1 MTTQYVFFYRDG
13 QADNT
18 FQHPSYKDRV
28 ELADSK
34 VKDGNLSLVL
44 KNVML
49 NDSGTY
55 ECRVKQEAT
64 KRMTRHVI
72 KSEPISIVKVT
83 VIQSRGAF
91 EPIGAGGHL
100 VGHVGLV
107 VGLVLMAVI

>member
-64 KRMTRHVI
+64 KRTTRHVI

-107 VGLVLMAVI
+107 VGLVVMAVI